1 MIRFQMGTVSKHQ
14 AGVKDR
20 ISELPEALLCHI
32 VSFLPTAWA
41 VRTTVLS
48 KRWKNRWTSL
58 ITNLDFEDSREFET
72 DEQGCYDSNRFMN
85 FVDRVFFLR
94 DSLDIKKF
102 RLAISYSNDFS
113 RIDAWICIAVMRNVV
128 ELDLDLRDVS
138 EGLEVDFEMPQ
149 SLFKS
154 KTLMILR
161 VSSNIIS
168 YDPPTSGCFPSLKFL
183 HVSADNP
190 YEKSMENLFSC
201 CPVLEYLSIH
211 LFVGTDVVHKINVSA
226 PQLKTLEISLD
237 DEYENENIFYI
248 DAPQLANFHLK
259 GADLSSCSLKN
270 AKSIVN
276 ASVAFKYLARN
287 LSPLFPVRACSL
299 LAGISK
305 VKYLSL
311 SAYSLEARC
320 LPFLVNLT
328 KLKLVL
334 RESKYWKLLAGLLY
348 RARNLEDLALED
360 ETYSGEYSEGLLVE
374 REAAKYLL
382 RNGHLLNKMTIY
394 TDRHLI
400 CKKEELLKEF
410 LMFHRAMTCQV
421 EFI

>member
-1 MIRFQMGTVSKHQ
+1 MGTVSKHQ

-32 VSFLPTAWA
+32 VSFLPTTWA

-72 DEQGCYDSNRFMN
+72 DEQGCYDSNCFMN

-128 ELDLDLRDVS
+128 ELDLYISDESGKDF
-138 EGLEVDFEMPQ
+138 DFEMPQ

-154 KTLMILR
+154 KTLTILR
-161 VSSNIIS
+161 VSSSFIS

-190 YEKSMENLFSC
+190 YYEKSVEKLFSC

-211 LFVGTDVVHKINVSA
+211 LSLGTDVVHKINVSA
-226 PQLKTLEISLD
+226 HQLKTLEISLD
-237 DEYENENIFYI
+237 KDNENGNIFYI
-248 DAPQLANFHLK
+248 DAPHLANFHLK
-259 GADLSSCSLKN
+259 GADLSSYSLKN
-270 AKSIVN
+270 ARH
-276 ASVAFKYLARN
+276 L
-287 LSPLFPVRACSL
+287 PV
-299 LAGISK
+299 
-305 VKYLSL
+305 
-311 SAYSLEARC
+311 
-320 LPFLVNLT
+320 FVNLT

-334 RESKYWKLLAGLLY
+334 HECKYWELLAELLL
-348 RARNLEDLALED
+348 RAPNLEDLALED
-360 ETYSGEYSEGLLVE
+360 ETDSEEEYSDVWEPPKFLLICLSSRLKTISITGFKGWPVE

-382 RNGHLLNKMTIY
+382 RNGYLLNKMTIY
-394 TDRHLI
+394 THRHLI

>member
-1 MIRFQMGTVSKHQ
+1 MGTVSKHQ

-311 SAYSLEARC
+311 SAYSLEVST
-320 LPFLVNLT
+320 P
-328 KLKLVL
+328 
-334 RESKYWKLLAGLLY
+334 LLLL
-348 RARNLEDLALED
+348 
-360 ETYSGEYSEGLLVE
+360 
-374 REAAKYLL
+374 
-382 RNGHLLNKMTIY
+382 
-394 TDRHLI
+394 
-400 CKKEELLKEF
+400 F
-410 LMFHRAMTCQV
+410 
-421 EFI
+421 